1 MPPMA
6 ETNLTSSDFV
16 SGTPASQSSN
26 VAEGVYE
33 HPLPVRFCH
42 WLNSVSLFVMA
53 GSGLRIFLAFP
64 SFGPKIPQKN
74 LVNFPPALTIGGW
87 LGGALQWH
95 FTFAWIYVLTG
106 VAYVA
111 YEVFS
116 GNIRQILFIPKD
128 IPGVWPMVRHYF
140 FFGRKPPQTETYNPL
155 QKLAYTSA
163 ILLGILSMLT
173 GMVLFNPVQFS
184 FLAALMGGSHRAR
197 LWHFGVLCAMVFF
210 VIGHLVMVA
219 LHGWNNFMS
228 MLSGW
233 KRSLERLG

>member
-1 MPPMA
+1 MP
-6 ETNLTSSDFV
+6 ETVIEIESLKT
-16 SGTPASQSSN
+16 GEIHPA
-26 VAEGVYE
+26 VYE
-33 HPLPVRFCH
+33 HPWPVRFCH
-42 WLNSVSLFVMA
+42 WLNSISLFVMA

-140 FFGRKPPQTETYNPL
+140 FFGRKPTQTETYNPL

-163 ILLGILSMLT
+163 IVLGTLSILT
-173 GMVLFNPVQFS
+173 GTVLFNPVQFS
-184 FLAALMGGSHRAR
+184 FLAALMGGFHWVRV
-197 LWHFGVLCAMVFF
+197 WHFGVLAAMVFF
-210 VIGHLVMVA
+210 AIGHLVMVA
-219 LHGWNNFMS
+219 LHGWRNFMS

-233 KRSLERLG
+233 KR

>member
-1 MPPMA
+1 MLAMA
-6 ETNLTSSDFV
+6 ETNLPSSDFI

-26 VAEGVYE
+26 AAVGVYE

-116 GNIRQILFIPKD
+116 GNIRQILFVPRD
-128 IPGVWPMVRHYF
+128 IAGVWPMVRHYF
-140 FFGRKPPQTETYNPL
+140 FFGRKPPQTETYNAL

-163 ILLGILSMLT
+163 IVLGILSLLT

-184 FLAALMGGSHRAR
+184 FLAALMGGFHWAR
-197 LWHFGVLCAMVFF
+197 VWHLSVLGALVFF

-219 LHGWNNFMS
+219 LHGWRNFMS

-233 KRSLERLG
+233 KR